1 MLLSTAQN
9 GNLPSQSMN
18 ETNIIRAHEQPK
30 QWLLLAKPKIYLQ
43 ETNAKNLFCLRED
56 ATTIIVI
63 KNN

>member
-1 MLLSTAQN
+1 
-9 GNLPSQSMN
+9 MN